1 MAIVDDVQE
10 EGFTGDQRTR
20 RGRSAPSHAAR
31 AENPSRSFRERSRV
45 DGGLIPFAPG
55 LRDRASDGV
64 VKASVQH
71 PDIIYRRLL

>member
-10 EGFTGDQRTR
+10 EGFTGDPRTR

-31 AENPSRSFRERSRV
+31 PDPSRSFRERSRV

-64 VKASVQH
+64 LKASVQH
-71 PDIIYRRLL
+71 PEVIYRRLL